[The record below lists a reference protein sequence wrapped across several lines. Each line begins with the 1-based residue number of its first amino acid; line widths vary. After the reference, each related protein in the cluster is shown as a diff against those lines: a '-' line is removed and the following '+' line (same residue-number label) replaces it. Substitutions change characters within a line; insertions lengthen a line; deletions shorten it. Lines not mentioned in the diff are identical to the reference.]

1 MTIARRLSGKTFG
14 NYTLGDYL
22 GYSGI
27 AHVYKSS
34 LPMTDEE
41 IAIQL
46 LPNHFVDQPGFAETF
61 IRKATPLRDLRHPNI
76 VPVLDCGVG
85 NGFPYLVTKH
95 FEGPN
100 LQDLLDASKKRTVRI
115 PLEACLFIIHSLG
128 AALSHAHHVNKP
140 HGNLQPANILLEKS
154 GIVMVGDFQLYRI
167 MIYKPRPRHEENDR
181 TEVIRASIREDKTL
195 DLSALGHIFYQI
207 VTGKPAFETSSTLL
221 FSREKPRP
229 PLRPPSDFVPE
240 IPILL
245 GKIIE
250 KMLAHAPEDRYQSI
264 KEVIQELN
272 NLKRDVKTTM
282 LPSAQ
287 LLELAQSSGRFR
299 DSDAI
304 EIPDSGKSKQ
314 PVLYFPDNGHHLELE
329 EQQEYT
335 IGRKYQG
342 QPIIPDIDLT
352 PFKGYDWGISRMH
365 AALRISPEGVTITDL
380 ASSNGTWYSGQRIPA
395 NKPFELKH
403 KDIFMLG
410 RLRVQLLLPE

>member
-1 MTIARRLSGKTFG
+1 MTIVRGLSGKTFG

-34 LPMTDEE
+34 LPMTNEE

-46 LPNHFVDQPGFAETF
+46 LPNHFIDQPGFAETF
-61 IRKATPLRDLRHPNI
+61 IRKANPLKELRHPNI
-76 VPVLDCGVG
+76 IPVLDCGVG

-95 FEGPN
+95 FDGPT
-100 LQDLLDASKKRTVRI
+100 LQDLMDASRKRTVRI
-115 PLEACLFIIHSLG
+115 PLEACLFIIQSLS
-128 AALSHAHHVNKP
+128 AALSHAHRVNKP
-140 HGNLQPANILLEKS
+140 HGNLQSINILLEKS
-154 GIVMVGDFQLYRI
+154 GLVMVGDFQLYRI
-167 MIYKPRPRHEENDR
+167 MIYKPQLRHEESER
-181 TEVIRASIREDKTL
+181 PEVSQASVQEDKAL
-195 DLSALGHIFYQI
+195 DLSALGHIFYQV
-207 VTGKPAFETSSTLL
+207 VTGKPAYETSSTLL
-221 FSREKPRP
+221 FSRERPRP

-240 IPILL
+240 IPKLL
-245 GKIIE
+245 EKVIE
-250 KMLAHAPEDRYQSI
+250 KMLAHDSEDRYRSI
-264 KEVIQELN
+264 DEVIQELN

-287 LLELAQSSGRFR
+287 LLELAQSSGRFK
-299 DSDAI
+299 DSD
-304 EIPDSGKSKQ
+304 EIDVPDRGRSKQ

-329 EQQEYT
+329 GGQEYT

-342 QPIIPDIDLT
+342 QPIVPDIDLT

-365 AALRISPEGVTITDL
+365 ATLRFSSDGVTITDL